1 MMLRTASAL
10 LALALAACG
19 DNAVNNHGADAGPD
33 VAATGSDAAPDP
45 SGVYAIPLATPAG
58 EDQGMLYT
66 ASFTASGS
74 TFQLDLDSGSTTTGV
89 AAASCTT
96 CTGLSP
102 LYQPGTAA
110 MDQHHTAS
118 TAYADGSRWSGEIF
132 ADMVGL
138 GTGSPDVAVNIVSI
152 TSQHNFFYGNEYQGI
167 LGVGPEALL
176 EAGTSSYY
184 TGVVAA
190 GVADTMAYE
199 LCPTA
204 GIMWLGGFDASHA
217 QGAPQYTPLLTTGV
231 NQDFYAVDMTD
242 MALGG
247 TSLGFDSSTF
257 QDPIVDT
264 GTSLF
269 YVPTAVQTALITA
282 VNASPGFQALFPGQT
297 LSSRG
302 DGCVQSASG
311 TTDAMVDAM
320 LPELSMSFAGGIS
333 VSAKASV
340 SYLMNAGG
348 GQYCLVVEG
357 GGDNGEATMGDTIL
371 RAFVT
376 IIDVGGGQVGFAPQ
390 AHCIAP
396 QIAHSRGP
404 IGERGR
410 GPHHA
415 R

>member
-1 MMLRTASAL
+1 M
-10 LALALAACG
+10 ALAACG
-19 DNAVNNHGADAGPD
+19 DGGNKNPGVDA
-33 VAATGSDAAPDP
+33 AAGDAPPAMGSDAAPNV
-45 SGVYAIPLATPAG
+45 SGVFAIPLATPAG
-58 EDQGMLYT
+58 EDQGALYT
-66 ASFTASGS
+66 ASFTASGM

-89 AAASCTT
+89 AASSCTT

-102 LYQPGTAA
+102 LYAPGTGA
-110 MDQHHTAS
+110 MDQHQTAS

-132 ADMVGL
+132 GDVVGL
-138 GTGSPDVAVNIVSI
+138 GTGSPDVPVNFVSI

-176 EAGTSSYY
+176 ENGTSSYW
-184 TGVVAA
+184 TALVGA
-190 GVADTMAYE
+190 GVTNVMAYE

-217 QGAPQYTPLLTTGV
+217 QGAPQYTPLLTTGI
-231 NQDFYAVDMTD
+231 NRDFYAVDMTD
-242 MALGG
+242 MALDG
-247 TSLGFDSSTF
+247 TSLGFGSSTF

-269 YVPTAVQTALITA
+269 YVPTAVQTALITK
-282 VNASPGFQALFPGQT
+282 VNASAGFQALFPGQT
-297 LSSRG
+297 LSSHG
-302 DGCVQSASG
+302 DGCVQSAAG

-320 LPELSMSFAGGIS
+320 LPEMSMSFAQGSGS
-333 VSAKASV
+333 FTMSAKASV

-357 GGDNGEATMGDTIL
+357 GGDGGEATMGDTIL

-376 IIDVGGGQVGFAPQ
+376 VVDVGNGQVGFAPQ

-396 QIAHSRGP
+396 QIATARGP
-404 IGERGR
+404 LRERGR